1 MTSNLSL
8 EDRLSAVENAIVTM
22 QEQISNSQPINWLQQ
37 ITGSFENELAFEEI
51 LAYGQAIRQGSKNGY
66 ADCRYCSFS

>member
-1 MTSNLSL
+1 MTANLSL

-22 QEQISNSQPINWLQQ
+22 QEQISNPQSINWLQQ

-51 LAYGQAIRQGSKNGY
+51 LAYGQAIRQGDQSLLELE
-66 ADCRYCSFS
+66 DEQ

>member
-8 EDRLSAVENAIVTM
+8 EDRLSAVENAIATM
-22 QEQISNSQPINWLQQ
+22 QEQISNPQSINWLQQ

-51 LAYGQAIRQGSKNGY
+51 LAYGQAIRQGDQSLLELED
-66 ADCRYCSFS
+66 AQ

>member
-66 ADCRYCSFS
+66 ADCRYCPFS